1 MFVWLTLTPRVGLIH
16 TRVMPNP
23 DLEILFAKRGA
34 QVAVSKALGVS
45 KQSVND
51 WRRKGFVP
59 VDRANEFEKFTG
71 VPREKACP
79 QFQWAKPRRAKTP
92 AIA

>member
-1 MFVWLTLTPRVGLIH
+1 
-16 TRVMPNP
+16 MPNP
-23 DLEILFAKRGA
+23 DLEILFAKRGV

-59 VDRANEFEKFTG
+59 ADRANDFEKFTG

-79 QFQWAKPRRAKTP
+79 QFQWSKPKRSAKQKAE
-92 AIA
+92 A